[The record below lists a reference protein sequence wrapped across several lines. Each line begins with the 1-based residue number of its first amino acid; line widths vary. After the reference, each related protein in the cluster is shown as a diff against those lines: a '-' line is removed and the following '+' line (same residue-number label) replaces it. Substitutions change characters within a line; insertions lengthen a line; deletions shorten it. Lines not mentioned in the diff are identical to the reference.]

1 MIFIAD
7 LLAVL
12 LGKYN
17 LKTVR
22 LDLAINIYLLNL
34 NIQQQLKSI
43 ILSRQ
48 LNHPSSVSN
57 WPEL

>member
-1 MIFIAD
+1 MILIAD

-48 LNHPSSVSN
+48 LNHPV
-57 WPEL
+57 